1 MQQVYG
7 MFQNTDG
14 LWDVEIQNGKIVK
27 ENIYFSYLKH
37 NFLCFGRGDRN
48 IVELPEYR
56 RGTIQSLL
64 SNKEYFSQAW
74 IYFLEGSI
82 TLENINKIIQEV
94 NIACQ
99 RDKRLGLIDKNIEV
113 KSVIKLDKNKLSF
126 TYVVGSEEQNNIIIE
141 L

>member
-7 MFQNTDG
+7 MFQDTNG
-14 LWDVEIQNGKIVK
+14 RWDIEIQNGKIVK
-27 ENIYFSYLKH
+27 ENIYSSYLKH

-74 IYFLEGSI
+74 IYFLEGNI